1 MYCSLS
7 SLLLASLL
15 SSAIY
20 KPLQT
25 TILPSCISFSWEW
38 FRLPPSVQCY
48 EPPSIVLQALCLLD
62 LIPWILLSYPL
73 YNCKVIPEWPSGFPN
88 LLQFKPEF
96 FNKQV
101 MIWAKVNSR
110 SYFCQLYRAPP
121 SSPAKDITNLI
132 LVLTIWGCP
141 VLPCVAGQR
150 CLLWLV
156 SCYWP
161 VYYDQFF
168 IEQFNFSFFGITG
181 WDIDLDCGDVEWL
194 PWKWTKII
202 LSFLRLHPSTAF
214 QTLLI
219 TMEGHSM
226 SSKGFLPTIVGI
238 MVIWIEFARFCPV

>member
-7 SLLLASLL
+7 PLLLASLL

-48 EPPSIVLQALCLLD
+48 GPPSIVLQALCLLD

-110 SYFCQLYRAPP
+110 SYFCQLYRAPQ
-121 SSPAKDITNLI
+121 SSPAKNITNLI

-141 VLPCVAGQR
+141 VLPCVVGQT

-156 SCYWP
+156 CLLLTSLLWP
-161 VYYDQFF
+161 VLHRTVQLQLLWHYWLGHRLGLWWCWMVALEMNQDHSVIFETAPKYCISDSFVNYGGPLHFF
-168 IEQFNFSFFGITG
+168 
-181 WDIDLDCGDVEWL
+181 
-194 PWKWTKII
+194 
-202 LSFLRLHPSTAF
+202 
-214 QTLLI
+214 
-219 TMEGHSM
+219 
-226 SSKGFLPTIVGI
+226 
-238 MVIWIEFARFCPV
+238 